1 MISVICSNYN
11 SSKWIQNYCK
21 YINAQLLHTFELVFI
36 DANSTDDSLQQFK
49 DFPFREGVEI
59 TIIPLDTRVTI
70 YEAWNIGIEKS
81 KYDHVINYNTDD
93 KLFGNALL
101 TFRSYLSLYPHIDVL
116 YSNCF
121 ISDDSNHTN
130 LISFYNWMD
139 AANIQNLIQGCCC
152 GPFPLLRKQ
161 KVVDCGMFDPSFHI
175 SGDYEMW
182 CRMHSK
188 GAKFHKLDEAV
199 GVYYRNPEGMSTTP
213 NIDRHIEHVRQDT
226 LIRQMYS

>member
-49 DFPFREGVEI
+49 EFPFREGVEI

-81 KYDHVINYNTDD
+81 KYDYVINYNTDD

-121 ISDDSNHTN
+121 ISDDS
-130 LISFYNWMD
+130 
-139 AANIQNLIQGCCC
+139 
-152 GPFPLLRKQ
+152 
-161 KVVDCGMFDPSFHI
+161 
-175 SGDYEMW
+175 
-182 CRMHSK
+182 K
-188 GAKFHKLDEAV
+188 GSRLWD
-199 GVYYRNPEGMSTTP
+199 
-213 NIDRHIEHVRQDT
+213 VRSQFSY
-226 LIRQMYS
+226 IRRL